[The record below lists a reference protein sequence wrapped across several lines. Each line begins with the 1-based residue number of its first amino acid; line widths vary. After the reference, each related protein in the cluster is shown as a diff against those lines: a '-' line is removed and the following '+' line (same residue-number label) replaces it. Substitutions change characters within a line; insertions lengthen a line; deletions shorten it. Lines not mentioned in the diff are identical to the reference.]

1 MQELKHWKHAQARTA
16 QAAWPRDLHKYMLEQ
31 NNTVH
36 HITLT
41 GRLYDVK
48 RERRREILHACMQ
61 IAGSDLI
68 SGSRG
73 ARLRLYN
80 VKRELTQ

>member
-41 GRLYDVK
+41 QADFIMSK
-48 RERRREILHACMQ
+48 E
-61 IAGSDLI
+61 
-68 SGSRG
+68 
-73 ARLRLYN
+73 N
-80 VKRELTQ
+80 